1 MPFFI
6 PLPPRPTA
14 YEVLYFLCVREGEW
28 STREDVEAGIAAP
41 ATGVGRQPVEAMVR
55 EHLDALVRSGKVD
68 RKDHEGNA
76 LYMATEDGFADI
88 LGFR

>member
-14 YEVLYFLCVREGEW
+14 YEVLYFLCVR
-28 STREDVEAGIAAP
+28 DVEAGIAAP